1 MAMHYLINFV
11 LEKAFDL
18 PLLHFVEDIQINLK
32 K

>member
-1 MAMHYLINFV
+1 MHYLINFV

-18 PLLHFVEDIQINLK
+18 PLLHFVEDIQLNLK